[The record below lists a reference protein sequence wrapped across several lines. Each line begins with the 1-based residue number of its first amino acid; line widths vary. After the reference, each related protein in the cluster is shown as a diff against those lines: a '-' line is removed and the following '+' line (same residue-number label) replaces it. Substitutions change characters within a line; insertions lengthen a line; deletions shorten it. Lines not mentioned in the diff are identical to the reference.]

1 MWTRLNVP
9 STGNQCKCDDDW
21 LAALCSLFMGG
32 ALCGHV
38 DLNHGF
44 LRWFVRCNAASASES
59 ASESENSVVR
69 LDDLQCYWARE
80 EEPRIYSPWPYTT
93 ACADVPMVTELFAL
107 RRPMPYCLRGSQY
120 THVGVDL
127 PYRICIFNILLS
139 FVHVAQ
145 TELNWP
151 SRPTYTM
158 LK

>member
-1 MWTRLNVP
+1 MWWRL
-9 STGNQCKCDDDW
+9 
-21 LAALCSLFMGG
+21 ACSAVFIIYGRCIVRPCRPQPRLSAMICR
-32 ALCGHV
+32 L
-38 DLNHGF
+38 
-44 LRWFVRCNAASASES
+44 RCNAASASES